1 MLQLILGGARSG
13 KSRLAEKLA
22 SDSGLSVTYIATS
35 RPLDGEMN
43 QRIALHR
50 GRRPGHWGLIE
61 EPLELARVLGENA
74 AADHCLLVDCLT
86 LWLTNLLMLEDAD
99 RMAFERDQLLQTL
112 ASLPGE
118 IIFVSNETG
127 LGVVP
132 LGELTRRYVDEA
144 GWLHQALAER
154 CQRPCKAI
162 DASAYEQALARQQQL
177 TKPAGSLGQLEA
189 LAVQLAGLQGQVK
202 PSVDRLWIAIF
213 AGDHGVVA
221 EGVSAFP
228 QEVTGQMLHN
238 FVTGGAAISVLA
250 RRLDAQL
257 EVVDLGTVTPSLDLP
272 GVRHLNIG
280 AGTANFV
287 DGPAMTQAQG
297 QLALQAGRDSVSR
310 ALDSGAQLFIGGE
323 MGIGNTTAASALAC
337 ALLDC
342 PVSDLTGPGTGLNA
356 AGVSHKIAV
365 IERALALHAAQRG
378 DALQTLFNL
387 GGFEMAALVGA
398 YLACAQEGI
407 AVLVDGFICSV
418 AALVA
423 VRLNPACRQWLVFG
437 HRGAEPGHRHV
448 LHSLD
453 ARPLLEL
460 GLRLGEGSGAALAVP
475 LLRLACAL
483 HGQMA
488 TFAEAAVADRP
499 A

>member
-1 MLQLILGGARSG
+1 MTQ
-13 KSRLAEKLA
+13 
-22 SDSGLSVTYIATS
+22 T
-35 RPLDGEMN
+35 
-43 QRIALHR
+43 
-50 GRRPGHWGLIE
+50 W
-61 EPLELARVLGENA
+61 
-74 AADHCLLVDCLT
+74 
-86 LWLTNLLMLEDAD
+86 WLN
-99 RMAFERDQLLQTL
+99 
-112 ASLPGE
+112 
-118 IIFVSNETG
+118 
-127 LGVVP
+127 
-132 LGELTRRYVDEA
+132 
-144 GWLHQALAER
+144 
-154 CQRPCKAI
+154 PCKPV
-162 DASAYEQALARQQQL
+162 DAQAVEQAQARQQQL
-177 TKPAGSLGQLEA
+177 TKPAGSLGRLESV
-189 LAVQLAGLQGQVK
+189 AVQLAGLQGQVK
-202 PSVDRLWIAIF
+202 PSLDQLWIAIF

-238 FVTGGAAISVLA
+238 FVSGGAAISVLA
-250 RRLDAQL
+250 RQLGASL
-257 EVVDLGTVTPSLDLP
+257 EVVDLGTVTPSLNLP

-287 DGPAMTQAQG
+287 EGPAMTQAQG
-297 QLALQAGRDSVSR
+297 ALALQAGRDSVQR
-310 ALDSGAQLFIGGE
+310 ASAAGTQLFIGGE

-342 PVSDLTGPGTGLNA
+342 PVLHLTGPGTGLNA
-356 AGVSHKIAV
+356 AGVSLKAQV
-365 IERALALHAAQRG
+365 IERALALHRAQRD
-378 DALQTLFNL
+378 DALQTLFSL
-387 GGFEMAALVGA
+387 GGFEIGALVGA

-423 VRLNPACRQWLVFG
+423 VRLNPDCRPWLLFG

-448 LHSLD
+448 LETLN
-453 ARPLLEL
+453 AEPLLDL

-475 LLRLACAL
+475 LLRLACDL

>member
-1 MLQLILGGARSG
+1 MT
-13 KSRLAEKLA
+13 
-22 SDSGLSVTYIATS
+22 DT
-35 RPLDGEMN
+35 
-43 QRIALHR
+43 
-50 GRRPGHWGLIE
+50 W
-61 EPLELARVLGENA
+61 
-74 AADHCLLVDCLT
+74 
-86 LWLTNLLMLEDAD
+86 WLN
-99 RMAFERDQLLQTL
+99 
-112 ASLPGE
+112 
-118 IIFVSNETG
+118 
-127 LGVVP
+127 
-132 LGELTRRYVDEA
+132 
-144 GWLHQALAER
+144 
-154 CQRPCKAI
+154 PCKAI

-189 LAVQLAGLQGQVK
+189 LAVQLTGLQGQVK
-202 PSVDRLWIAIF
+202 PSMDRLWIAIF

-221 EGVSAFP
+221 EGVSAYP

-250 RRLDAQL
+250 RQLGAQL
-257 EVVDLGTVTPSLDLP
+257 EVVDLGTVNPSLNLP
-272 GVRHLNIG
+272 GVHHLNIG
-280 AGTANFV
+280 VGTANFV
-287 DGPAMTQAQG
+287 KGPAMTAAQG
-297 QLALQAGRDSVSR
+297 RLALQAGRDSVLR
-310 ALDSGAQLFIGGE
+310 ARENVAQLFIGGE

-337 ALLDC
+337 ALLKC
-342 PVSDLTGPGTGLNA
+342 QASDLTGPGTGLNA
-356 AGVSHKIAV
+356 NGVSHKVAV
-365 IERALALHAAQRG
+365 IERALALHAGQRD
-378 DALQTLFNL
+378 DALHTLFNL
-387 GGFEMAALVGA
+387 GGFEIAALVGA

-407 AVLVDGFICSV
+407 VVLVDGFICTV

-423 VRLNPACRQWLVFG
+423 TRLNPACRDWLLFG

-453 ARPLLEL
+453 AQPLLDL